1 MVWLNQFEPTSL
13 SIWEKL
19 SHRFDSIIDV
29 GAHTGCYSLAAA
41 ELNLQKKILA
51 VEPLPVN
58 LSRLS
63 MNIEYNGFKHIEVLP
78 AAAFSENT
86 YLSINN
92 FNVYAYCVSGSSV
105 SANSNSTLA
114 SQVQAFCLDRLPQ
127 KYSRRSLIKIDTEG
141 TENHVVAGA
150 SGFLEARSW
159 FLCESTNFRTAEVLD
174 RIFCKSNYSFF
185 VVDDEKGSISRSNSL
200 SPSFDGGKLSMNL
213 LNRLIVPTEDVEQLP
228 SILSK

>member
-1 MVWLNQFEPTSL
+1 ML
-13 SIWEKL
+13 
-19 SHRFDSIIDV
+19 
-29 GAHTGCYSLAAA
+29 AHTQAAIRRRSRVKP
-41 ELNLQKKILA
+41 QKKILA

-159 FLCESTNFRTAEVLD
+159 FLCESTNFSTAGVEYLID
-174 RIFCKSNYSFF
+174 FCKSNHSFF